1 MLITFACEISNQT
14 VMTFLETKNI
24 VGVSG
29 VKIKSSSFRYS
40 ELYALVEK
48 AATCEKG
55 ILSIVVEDGT
65 LNFSEIN
72 TLSTKGGRY
81 VSFDL
86 AGR

>member
-1 MLITFACEISNQT
+1 
-14 VMTFLETKNI
+14 MTFPETKNL

-55 ILSIVVEDGT
+55 VLTIVVEDGT
-65 LNFSEIN
+65 LNFPEIN
-72 TLSTKGGRY
+72 ALSTKGGRF
-81 VSFDL
+81 VVFDL
-86 AGR
+86 RGVKKSSGCE